1 MALEGFALTTF
12 EEIRELAEQTGEE
25 MVAHC
30 HDYNMADEVTH
41 VALGDYWL
49 EKLSEEQP
57 WRKERAK
64 AAQQEF
70 ERSWRWCGRWR
81 GRTWVRAC
89 RRPKRPR
96 NGARPYAP
104 DG

>member
-1 MALEGFALTTF
+1 
-12 EEIRELAEQTGEE
+12 

-49 EKLSEEQP
+49 EKLSQVQP
-57 WRKERAK
+57 WRKERAR

-70 ERSWRWCGRWR
+70 ETNIAMVRQMARSYMASAQQEQ
-81 GRTWVRAC
+81 TT
-89 RRPKRPR
+89 
-96 NGARPYAP
+96 NGN
-104 DG
+104 GS